1 MVKLGRSD
9 IHPSYSRHHSPGS
22 DKTSAFALAPWTV
35 SCLLR
40 AGHHSSADDEEA
52 GSGAGCGREAISE
65 RVLGGR
71 ARGGVPYF

>member
-1 MVKLGRSD
+1 V
-9 IHPSYSRHHSPGS
+9 YE
-22 DKTSAFALAPWTV
+22 TSAFAGSVDCVWCLMFIARGAP
-35 SCLLR
+35 LLCC
-40 AGHHSSADDEEA
+40 SADDEEA